1 MGTERVRTPGP
12 GLCKKILFE
21 VSLNRKTTAATHS
34 VCVRLGHQV
43 DHGQTE
49 AGGHEGLDVILH
61 EVDHAGLA
69 EVGGD
74 AGQHLGAWQVS

>member
-1 MGTERVRTPGP
+1 MWVLSGCGPRAQVSVRRYH
-12 GLCKKILFE
+12 FE

-61 EVDHAGLA
+61 EVDHQCLA
-69 EVGGD
+69 QIWRHT
-74 AGQHLGAWQVS
+74 AQHLRT

>member
-21 VSLNRKTTAATHS
+21 VSLNRKITAATHS

-61 EVDHAGLA
+61 EVDHQGLA
-69 EVGGD
+69 EIWRHT
-74 AGQHLGAWQVS
+74 AQHLRT